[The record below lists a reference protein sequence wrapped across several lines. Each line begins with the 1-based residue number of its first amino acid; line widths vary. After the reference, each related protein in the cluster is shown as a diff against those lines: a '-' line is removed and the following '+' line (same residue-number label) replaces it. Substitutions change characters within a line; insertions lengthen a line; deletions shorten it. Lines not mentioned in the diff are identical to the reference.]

1 MSEANPEDDFKVGYK
16 SPPRHS
22 RFRRGQSGNPRGRQ
36 RGLRNFGTDV
46 KATLA
51 GPVAVNE
58 QGKAK
63 RVSSQEGMLLRLREK
78 ALKGDARALDQFIR
92 LAQAFNN
99 DGPNDALGGQEM
111 LAEDREI
118 LDAYTDALRSR
129 PSSDVGADRG
139 PGESSGS
146 DAEEYL
152 PEFDDPSPTGRV
164 PETDSEPKR
173 ER

>member
-63 RVSSQEGMLLRLREK
+63 RVSSQEG
-78 ALKGDARALDQFIR
+78 I
-92 LAQAFNN
+92 
-99 DGPNDALGGQEM
+99 
-111 LAEDREI
+111 
-118 LDAYTDALRSR
+118 
-129 PSSDVGADRG
+129 
-139 PGESSGS
+139 
-146 DAEEYL
+146 
-152 PEFDDPSPTGRV
+152 PE
-164 PETDSEPKR
+164 
-173 ER
+173 